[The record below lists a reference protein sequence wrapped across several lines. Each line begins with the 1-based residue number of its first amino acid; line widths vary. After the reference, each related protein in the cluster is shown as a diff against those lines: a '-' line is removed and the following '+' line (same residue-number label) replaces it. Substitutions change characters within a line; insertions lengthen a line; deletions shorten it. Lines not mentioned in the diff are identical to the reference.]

1 MDCSALPAFIFDLD
15 GCVYTGRQLV
25 PGVVEVLERLRA
37 SGRRILFLTNNSRQD
52 GLELQA
58 KLAGLGVP
66 ADRREIL
73 SAAEAT
79 GAEVRRRVGP
89 ARILAVGSPTLM
101 RLLAEAGHTLV
112 APGSPEAPGAV
123 VIGHDGGFTYAK
135 LADLSR
141 AVAGGAAFFAVNVDP
156 QLPLEGGTFLPG
168 CGALV
173 EAVAVASG
181 VRPEIIGKPRPTLFR
196 AALARLGVAPHEAA
210 MVGDSLLA
218 DMQGAQAIGL
228 KTIWLAPPDVTPDL
242 VTPDLTIH
250 AFSELLV
257 RLP

>member
-1 MDCSALPAFIFDLD
+1 MDWSALPAFIFDLD
-15 GCVYTGRQLV
+15 GCVYTGRELV
-25 PGVVEVLERLRA
+25 PGVVEVLDRLRA

-52 GLELQA
+52 GVELQA
-58 KLAGLGVP
+58 KLAGLGVA
-66 ADRREIL
+66 ADRHEIL

-79 GAEVRRRVGP
+79 GAEVRRRLGP
-89 ARILAVGSPTLM
+89 VRILAIGSPTLM

-112 APGSPEAPGAV
+112 ARDSTGVPDAV
-123 VIGHDGGFTYAK
+123 VIGHDSEFTYAK
-135 LADLSR
+135 LAALAR
-141 AVAGGAAFFAVNVDP
+141 AVARGAAFFAVNVDP

-196 AALARLGVAPHEAA
+196 AALARLGVAAHDAA

-218 DMQGAQAIGL
+218 DVQGAQAVGL
-228 KTIWLAPPDVTPDL
+228 KTIWLAPPDAAPDVVRPDL
-242 VTPDLTIH
+242 AIR
-250 AFSELLV
+250 AFGELLP
-257 RLP
+257 RLL